1 MPVTYQPHP
10 GALALVAAAERRAA
24 SPPAEGSPLTL
35 EQAAKRTWS
44 RIADLAP
51 LAKPGC
57 TACGGKTGWLARIV
71 DCGGHRGLE
80 IVACQCTG
88 LA

>member
-24 SPPAEGSPLTL
+24 PPLENSPPPR
-35 EQAAKRTWS
+35 KWS
-44 RIADLAP
+44 RIGDLAP
-51 LAKPGC
+51 LAQPGC
-57 TACGGKTGWLARIV
+57 TACGGRSGWVGRPV
-71 DCGGHRGLE
+71 DCGGQRGLE

-88 LA
+88 VA